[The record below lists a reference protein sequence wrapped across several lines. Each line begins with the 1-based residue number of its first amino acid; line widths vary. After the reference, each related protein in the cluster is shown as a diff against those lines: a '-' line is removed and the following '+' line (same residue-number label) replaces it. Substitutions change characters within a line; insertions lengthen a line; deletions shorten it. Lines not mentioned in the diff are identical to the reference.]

1 MISKVFVSYL
11 EIYKE
16 YGYDLLDENHSSKS
30 LFDLPKVQMYEGAD
44 GKFTLKNLS
53 VHRADTEE
61 DALNLLFIGDTNRAV
76 SETPKN
82 DASTRSHCIF
92 VIQLETQKA
101 DSNVKLVSK
110 LHIVDLSGSERVHKT
125 GVTDENIIAE
135 AKAINSGLFNLQCVI
150 MALNKKAKGEGSH
163 VPFRHSMMTM
173 VLRDSLG
180 GNCNTKMI
188 ATVSALEEDMQ
199 ESLGTCRFARSV
211 QLIQNDMKK
220 NEQVDAGVII
230 ARLKKEVHDLKSEL
244 ALLKGGEQR
253 DHLTGEDIERCNVMV
268 NNFIKTDDPT

>member
-1 MISKVFVSYL
+1 
-11 EIYKE
+11 
-16 YGYDLLDENHSSKS
+16 
-30 LFDLPKVQMYEGAD
+30 MYEGAD

-53 VHRADTEE
+53 VHRADNEE

-92 VIQLETQKA
+92 IIQLETQKA

-150 MALNKKAKGEGSH
+150 MALNKKAKGEGTH

-188 ATVSALEEDMQ
+188 ATVSL
-199 ESLGTCRFARSV
+199 
-211 QLIQNDMKK
+211 QNSFLRTY
-220 NEQVDAGVII
+220 I
-230 ARLKKEVHDLKSEL
+230 
-244 ALLKGGEQR
+244 
-253 DHLTGEDIERCNVMV
+253 
-268 NNFIKTDDPT
+268 